1 MFIILYEITYS
12 FHSVSL
18 ALLNKDVIECTI
30 IMFVNTDIS
39 MLLLLGVLM
48 SLSGCMTLLKS
59 RLTLTKRIQFDAE
72 N

>member
-1 MFIILYEITYS
+1 MLYEITYS

-18 ALLNKDVIECTI
+18 ALLNNDVIECTI

-39 MLLLLGVLM
+39 MLLLLDVLM
-48 SLSGCMTLLKS
+48 SLSGCMTLLLKS